1 MIAVFVTFRFGEDFS
16 AANVRQLA
24 QSSRAKFE
32 GMPGLR
38 SKLFSVLPE
47 LREARNLYVWDDPEA
62 AAFPTSQLPEDLEH
76 EIHRRLRRE
85 PQISEPGLLG
95 QAAQPRFSCLRA
107 EAQADLLG

>member
-1 MIAVFVTFRFGEDFS
+1 MIAVFITFRYGENFS

-24 QSSRAKFE
+24 ESSRAKFE

-62 AAFPTSQLPEDLEH
+62 A
-76 EIHRRLRRE
+76 RRLFTPESRDR
-85 PQISEPGLLG
+85 I
-95 QAAQPRFSCLRA
+95 AALYGVQPIIEYA
-107 EAQADLLG
+107 EVCTLVENPVV

>member
-16 AANVRQLA
+16 AANVRQLSE
-24 QSSRAKFE
+24 SSRAKFE

-62 AAFPTSQLPEDLEH
+62 A
-76 EIHRRLRRE
+76 RRLFTPESRDR
-85 PQISEPGLLG
+85 I
-95 QAAQPRFSCLRA
+95 AALYGVQPIIEYA
-107 EAQADLLG
+107 EVCTLVENPVV